1 MLADPAA
8 KITGKPVILA
18 EQSGGIL
25 CAGAGAWWVV
35 CKSWGGGGGGLG
47 GVCVVDA
54 DIDIRTSLILWM
66 PFEGMSQAMH

>member
-8 KITGKPVILA
+8 KIIGKPVILE

-35 CKSWGGGGGGLG
+35 CKPGGGE
-47 GVCVVDA
+47 VVRVACVWYMRIVISVHHDSFGCPL
-54 DIDIRTSLILWM
+54 R
-66 PFEGMSQAMH
+66 G